1 MGIAVSLHL
10 LASVI
15 WVGGLFFAFMFLRPA
30 AATMLTPE
38 QRLPLWLNI
47 FSRFFPWIWAS
58 IIALIITGTV
68 MIVMLGGFGGMDGVG
83 SHVHVML
90 LLGIVMMLLFMHVFF
105 NPYRKLKW
113 AVAEHDWIAAAD
125 ALDKIRKFVRANMIL
140 GLVVIVI
147 GSSGRYW

>member
-38 QRLPLWLNI
+38 QRLPLWQNI

-58 IIALIITGTV
+58 IITLIITGTV

-83 SHVHVML
+83 PHVHIML
-90 LLGIVMMLLFMHVFF
+90 LLGILMILLFMHVFF

-113 AVAEHDWIAAAD
+113 AVAEHDWIAASD

>member
-38 QRLPLWLNI
+38 QRLPLWANV
-47 FSRFFPWIWAS
+47 FSRFFPWVWAS
-58 IIALIITGTV
+58 IVTIIITGVV
-68 MIVMLGGFGGMDGVG
+68 MIVKLGGFGGVDSVGV
-83 SHVHVML
+83 HVHIML
-90 LLGIVMMLLFMHVFF
+90 LLGILMMLLFMHVFF

-113 AVAEHDWIAAAD
+113 AVAELDWIPGAD
-125 ALDKIRKFVRANMIL
+125 ALVKSRQ
-140 GLVVIVI
+140 VV
-147 GSSGRYW
+147 SSGRYW

>member
-30 AATMLTPE
+30 AATMLSPE

-58 IIALIITGTV
+58 IITLIITGTV

-83 SHVHVML
+83 AHVHVML
-90 LLGIVMMLLFMHVFF
+90 LLGIFMMLLFMHVFF
-105 NPYRKLKW
+105 NPYRKLRW
-113 AVAEHDWIAAAD
+113 AVTEHDWIAAAD
-125 ALDKIRKFVRANMIL
+125 ALDKIRKFVRANLIL
-140 GLVVIVI
+140 GLLVIVI